1 MVKDNLR
8 DILRSGTF
16 GKQLD
21 RKQPEI
27 PIETRTVQSSLS
39 VKIVPFHLNYLSA
52 KAKRLR

>member
-1 MVKDNLR
+1 VVKDNLR